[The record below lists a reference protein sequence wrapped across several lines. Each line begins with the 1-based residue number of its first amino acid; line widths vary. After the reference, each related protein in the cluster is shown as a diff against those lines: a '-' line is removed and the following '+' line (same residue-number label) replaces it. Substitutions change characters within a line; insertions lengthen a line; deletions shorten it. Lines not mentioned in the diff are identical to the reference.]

1 MEQPI
6 QRLIAFFWIL
16 LTPAFAWATHQV
28 GGQIEMQALGTSPGA
43 YRITVTNYL
52 EAGQRA
58 DQQTGGV
65 LGIFRQR
72 DNLRMTAF
80 SVRETGQRKS
90 VVYANETCA
99 NQRNL
104 RFIVATFAADVQ
116 LDPATYNDPG
126 GYYISYQTR
135 NRNASITN
143 IVDAIQTGYTFYL
156 EFPALLQNGRLFT
169 NSSPRFPII
178 NGEYVCVN
186 QPFTFAFGG
195 TDPDGD
201 ELRYTM
207 IAPLNHSGGNGQGAG
222 NVVSPAP
229 YPDVIWAQSFGTGNA
244 IPGSPA
250 LTVNEQTGKLAVTAN
265 RLGLFVF
272 AVQVS
277 EYRNGVKIGE
287 VRRDFQLLVVD
298 CPPAVTP
305 NPVAE
310 IVNRP
315 NMQNLTICPTDSALL
330 RATFSPDWN
339 YQWRRDGVNLTGATS
354 QSLTVRTTGE
364 YTVIASTRN
373 ICSQVGNSETL
384 TVKVLGSDAK
394 LGSDGHLC
402 ATSGVVSMS
411 VQTTETNV
419 TYQWYRNGIPLSIQ
433 TGVST
438 SVAQG
443 GNYWA
448 VLLHRTLG
456 CISRTDTARITRSAA
471 VSAVVRSNS
480 GFNRL
485 CPDESL
491 SLLGSGGVEY
501 AWQRDGQL
509 ISGATSAQ
517 YSASATGA
525 YTITATDLFGCTGVS
540 ARLGLVPVPPVRVT
554 LDSLPPVCGA
564 NAPVYTL
571 QGSPAGG
578 EYAGPG
584 LQGSEF
590 SPLRA
595 GVGNFVLT
603 YTVKPA
609 PECVGTVASRTAVVS
624 VIPTINMTD
633 TLTTYRG
640 NTFLLTPVM
649 TGNPNQFLW
658 SSAQYLDNDRI
669 ARPMV
674 QNIQADVVY
683 TLYAVNASGCEA
695 RDTVRVTV
703 FNSVGVPDAFS
714 PNSDGMNDRWVLS
727 GIRAFPNAI
736 VTVFSRWGDVIYRSR
751 PGYPEPF
758 DGTQNGTPLPAGLYA
773 YTVYTVPEKPVL
785 RGSLML
791 VK

>member
-1 MEQPI
+1 MKQTI
-6 QRLIAFFWIL
+6 QRLIAFFWIV
-16 LTPAFAWATHQV
+16 LTPAFTWATHQV
-28 GGQIEMQALGTSPGA
+28 GGQIDMRALGTSPGA
-43 YRITVTNYL
+43 YRVTVTNYL

-58 DQQTGGV
+58 DQQTGGS

-72 DNLRMTAF
+72 DNMRMTTF
-80 SVRETGQRKS
+80 SVRETGQRAR

-104 RFIVATFAADVQ
+104 RFIVATFAADIQ

-143 IVDAIQTGYTFYL
+143 IVDAVMTGYTFYL

-169 NSSPRFPII
+169 NSSPRFPPI

-186 QPFTFAFGG
+186 QPFTFPFGG

-207 IAPLNHSGGNGQGAG
+207 VAPLNHSGGNGQGAV
-222 NVVSPAP
+222 NAVSPGP
-229 YPDVIWAQSFGTGNA
+229 YPDVIWAQGFGTGNA

-250 LTVNEQTGKLAVTAN
+250 LTVNEQTGKLSVTAD

-272 AVQVS
+272 AVRVS

-315 NMQNLTICPTDSALL
+315 TVQNVTICPTDSALL
-330 RATFSPDWN
+330 QATFSPDWN

-364 YTVIASTRN
+364 YTVVASTKN
-373 ICSQVGNSETL
+373 LCSQVGNSETL
-384 TVKVLGSDAK
+384 KVNVLGSDAK
-394 LGSDGHLC
+394 LATYGHLC
-402 ATSGVVSMS
+402 ATSGMVSMS
-411 VQTTETNV
+411 IQTTETNV
-419 TYQWYRNGIPLSIQ
+419 SYQWYRNGIPLSVQ
-433 TGVST
+433 TGVSS
-438 SVAQG
+438 SVAQEG
-443 GNYWA
+443 TYWA

-471 VSAVVRSNS
+471 VSAVVKSNS
-480 GFNRL
+480 GFDRL
-485 CPDESL
+485 CPNENL

-501 AWQRDGQL
+501 LWQRDGQP
-509 ISGATSAQ
+509 INGATTAQ
-517 YSASATGA
+517 YSASATGN
-525 YTITATDLFGCTGVS
+525 YVVTATDLFGCTGVS
-540 ARLGLVPVPPVRVT
+540 APLTLVPVPPVVVT

-564 NAPVYTL
+564 NASAYTL
-571 QGSPAGG
+571 RGSPAGG
-578 EYAGPG
+578 EYAGTG
-584 LQGSEF
+584 LLGSEF
-590 SPLRA
+590 SPGRA

-609 PECVGTVASRTAVVS
+609 PECMGTVASRTAIVS
-624 VIPTINMTD
+624 VIPAIDLPD
-633 TLTTYRG
+633 TMTTYRG
-640 NTFLLTPVM
+640 NTFVLSPVM
-649 TGNPNQFLW
+649 TGDPNQFLW

-669 ARPMV
+669 ARPTV
-674 QNIQADVVY
+674 QNIQSDIVY
-683 TLYAVNASGCEA
+683 TLSVTNTSGCEA
-695 RDTVRVTV
+695 RDTLRITV

-714 PNSDGMNDRWVLS
+714 PNNDGMNDRWVLS
-727 GIRAFPNAI
+727 GIRAFPDAI
-736 VTVFSRWGDVIYRSR
+736 VTVFNRWGEVMYRSQ

-773 YTVYTVPEKPVL
+773 YTVYTIPEKPVL